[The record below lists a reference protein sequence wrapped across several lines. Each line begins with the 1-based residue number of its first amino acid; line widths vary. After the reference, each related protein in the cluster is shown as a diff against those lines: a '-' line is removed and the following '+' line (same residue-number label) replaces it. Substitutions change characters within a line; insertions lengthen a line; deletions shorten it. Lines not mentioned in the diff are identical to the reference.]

1 VEYNPVLELIH
12 IAAFRE
18 ERKTPFVVR
27 RPPQYGG
34 DVEVWRYEELE
45 AMYRE
50 GKIHPADLKSAAAE
64 ALTQLLEPV
73 YRYFQGPG
81 AKLLEEMKNISITR

>member
-1 VEYNPVLELIH
+1 
-12 IAAFRE
+12 
-18 ERKTPFVVR
+18 
-27 RPPQYGG
+27 
-34 DVEVWRYEELE
+34 
-45 AMYRE
+45 MYRE
-50 GKIHPADLKSAAAE
+50 GKIHPADLKNAAAE